1 MSFDGIDEAAGC
13 RPDVLRY
20 PHYPLAGKRT
30 MFLGKERPLALLL
43 QLSGIGL
50 LAYDLFAS
58 EPQASGA
65 AAVAG
70 LGVFVVGTL
79 ISRAHL

>member
-1 MSFDGIDEAAGC
+1 
-13 RPDVLRY
+13 
-20 PHYPLAGKRT
+20 

>member
-1 MSFDGIDEAAGC
+1 
-13 RPDVLRY
+13 
-20 PHYPLAGKRT
+20 

-58 EPQASGA
+58 EPQASGG

-70 LGVFVVGTL
+70 LAVFVIGTL
-79 ISRAHL
+79 MSRSRL